1 MTKQEYRYYS
11 GVFYDA
17 FFKVA
22 DWKKEHSEDNQ
33 YYSVPIHNPEVSRI
47 RCVPD
52 GNNRFWITS
61 RNCDNPWYQ
70 LDDVCSNKAIRR
82 VYASTKGCIQS
93 LLKSFLD
100 VIEDE
105 LDGEG
110 I

>member
-1 MTKQEYRYYS
+1 MTKHEYTYYS
-11 GVFYDA
+11 SIFYDA

-22 DWKKEHSEDNQ
+22 DWKKETPGDV
-33 YYSVPIHNPEVSRI
+33 YSVPIHMPEKYSI
-47 RCVPD
+47 RNVPD

-70 LDDVCSNKAIRR
+70 LDDVNSNKAIRR
-82 VYASTKGCIQS
+82 VYTSTKGCIQS

-105 LDGEG
+105 LDGEDK
-110 I
+110 